1 MKTRGFWKRTL
12 SLLLAASLWC
22 GTGAVLS
29 ARAAEVE
36 EISAEGQIV
45 KAQTR
50 ADNFTRGTWTGA
62 DNQKVLQVIR
72 AQMGRTGSSL
82 GYTEEWCG
90 NFVTDVAR
98 VAGVSRSIVPWDYS
112 GRAYVPYLY
121 TYMTRDMGIRTV
133 SPQQALPGDII
144 MFSWDPPKNGAP
156 GAYDLDHVAMVVWYD
171 KDTDEITYIGGNQ
184 GSGGNLYK
192 RNVSEVIMSAKSDSI
207 AFILR
212 PNYNTSDPSEPLRM
226 MRVTTNITGDGTV
239 TRQGGFVKG
248 QVSSVTAVPGK
259 SIFEGWYDKDGKLL
273 TQEKTYSMT
282 VTAHTMLEAR
292 FRNYYTMSAV
302 CSRSGT
308 VTGTGDYLRGD
319 TAALTAVPNTGKTFA
334 GWYDEEANLISEEPV
349 LSWSAERDRKVYAIF
364 DTDKFIDVPADVWY
378 VDDVTE
384 AANRGIVNGMTNIT
398 FGGGTAYTRAM
409 AAEMLARLSGADT
422 AAAPES
428 SFLDTKNAWFTKSI
442 NWAAQNGVVKGR
454 SATEFA
460 PDAKITRQDFIVM
473 AVRYV
478 EEYKKIPLESKALG
492 YSDAAQL
499 NSDYAVEPA
508 KKAQA
513 MGLIQG
519 DDQGR
524 LRPRDTLN
532 RAEATTILMRLVR
545 FVDQWE
551 QEHAPK
557 PPEES
562 ETPGTPTG
570 PESPETSEAP
580 GGPEAPEPTGP
591 PAPGTDAGAAA

>member
-1 MKTRGFWKRTL
+1 M
-12 SLLLAASLWC
+12 LAASLWC
-22 GTGAVLS
+22 STGAVLP
-29 ARAAEVE
+29 ARAAETE
-36 EISAEGQIV
+36 EITAEAQIV
-45 KAQTR
+45 KAQTKTE
-50 ADNFTRGTWTGA
+50 NFTKGTWSGA

-90 NFVTDVAR
+90 NFVCDVAR
-98 VAGVSRSIVPWDYS
+98 AAGVSKNVVPWDYS

-121 TYMTRDMGIRTV
+121 TYMTQSMGIKTV
-133 SPQQALPGDII
+133 SPQQAQPGDII
-144 MFSWDPPKNGAP
+144 MFSWDPPKDRALR
-156 GAYDLDHVAMVVWYD
+156 ASDLDHVAMVVWYD

-192 RNVSEVIMSAKSDSI
+192 RNVSEVIMDAKSDSI

-212 PNYNTSDPSEPLRM
+212 PKYATTDPSEPLRM

-248 QVSSVTAVPGK
+248 QTSSVTAVPGK
-259 SIFEGWYDKDGKLL
+259 SVFEGWYDKDGALL
-273 TQEKTYSMT
+273 TKEKTYTLT
-282 VTAHTMLEAR
+282 VTAHTVLQAK
-292 FRNYYTMSAV
+292 FRNYYTMEAV

-308 VTGTGDYLRGD
+308 VTGTGDYLQGD
-319 TAALTAVPNTGKTFA
+319 TVTLTAVPNTGKTFA
-334 GWYDEEANLISEEPV
+334 GWFDEDAQPISQEMT
-349 LSWSAERDRKVYAIF
+349 LSWSAAANRKIYAIF

-384 AANRGIVNGMTNIT
+384 AANRGIVNGMTNVT
-398 FGGGTAYTRAM
+398 FGGGTAYSRAM

-422 AAAPES
+422 SAAPDS
-428 SFLDTKNAWFTKSI
+428 GFLDTKNAWFTNSI

-478 EEYKKIPLESKALG
+478 EEYKKIPLESKAMQ
-492 YSDAAQL
+492 YSDADQL
-499 NSDYAVEPA
+499 NRDYAVEPA

-513 MGLIQG
+513 IGLIQG

-545 FVDQWE
+545 FLDQWE
-551 QEHAPK
+551 REHT
-557 PPEES
+557 PETP
-562 ETPGTPTG
+562 ETPEAPGTPLT
-570 PESPETSEAP
+570 PETP
-580 GGPEAPEPTGP
+580 
-591 PAPGTDAGAAA
+591 DAGGEEPVETPAA